1 MKRMKV
7 ETLLPLGKLD
17 PGLREPETPLD
28 IRTVFSSAQEVEALG
43 YDGMVVEETKDDPY
57 VILGLAAQATQR
69 VTLSTSVALAFP
81 RSPTITAMSA
91 WTLQKLSNGRFILG
105 LGTQVKGHIERRF
118 GLKWSSPGAWMR
130 EYIQA
135 VRAIWSCW
143 QNGTPLNFQ
152 GERYKLNLMVPLFTP
167 TPIEHPNIPIQIAAV
182 NPYIC
187 QVGGEVA
194 DGIRPHPVCTPS
206 YIRNVMLPAVAKGA
220 AKAGRNAKDIAV
232 CMKPFVATAPDEA
245 TLRERMQT
253 VRARLAFYGSTP
265 AYRVVFEAHG
275 LGDLATELNQL
286 SRQQRWEEMP
296 PLVSDE
302 MIETFATV
310 GTYDQIA
317 ARIKRRY
324 GGLITHIEFGI
335 QVRNDTDRGR
345 LKEMIQDL
353 QQAA

>member
-1 MKRMKV
+1 
-7 ETLLPLGKLD
+7 
-17 PGLREPETPLD
+17 
-28 IRTVFSSAQEVEALG
+28 
-43 YDGMVVEETKDDPY
+43 
-57 VILGLAAQATQR
+57 
-69 VTLSTSVALAFP
+69 
-81 RSPTITAMSA
+81 
-91 WTLQKLSNGRFILG
+91 
-105 LGTQVKGHIERRF
+105 
-118 GLKWSSPGAWMR
+118 
-130 EYIQA
+130 
-135 VRAIWSCW
+135 
-143 QNGTPLNFQ
+143 
-152 GERYKLNLMVPLFTP
+152 
-167 TPIEHPNIPIQIAAV
+167 
-182 NPYIC
+182 
-187 QVGGEVA
+187 
-194 DGIRPHPVCTPS
+194 
-206 YIRNVMLPAVAKGA
+206 MLPAVAKGA

-317 ARIKRRY
+317 DRIKQRY